1 MFRVDKELFYELMFK
16 ELILMKKQ
24 SISTFSY
31 DLEDERLDKLLRE
44 AVLWLVFLVRRFEPT
59 DDSIR
64 EVSSRKL
71 LSEIAEIYDI
81 PFFSIVICLLILFKN
96 YYKSLWK
103 TQ

>member
-1 MFRVDKELFYELMFK
+1 
-16 ELILMKKQ
+16 MKKQ

-31 DLEDERLDKLLRE
+31 DLEDEHLDKLLRE

-59 DDSIR
+59 DDSIT

-81 PFFSIVICLLILFKN
+81 PFFSIVICLLILFKK